1 VLQYRNQK
9 LVQQLEAQKVEYS
22 AFESKF
28 HQLEEKQTNYD
39 DTLGVISA
47 SWERVSD
54 FLCHLIIYVYVYMC
68 VCVCVCVCVCQFV
81 CVLCNPLYCFE
92 QEFSHVLTANG

>member
-1 VLQYRNQK
+1 MLQYRNQK

-68 VCVCVCVCVCQFV
+68 ARARVCQFA